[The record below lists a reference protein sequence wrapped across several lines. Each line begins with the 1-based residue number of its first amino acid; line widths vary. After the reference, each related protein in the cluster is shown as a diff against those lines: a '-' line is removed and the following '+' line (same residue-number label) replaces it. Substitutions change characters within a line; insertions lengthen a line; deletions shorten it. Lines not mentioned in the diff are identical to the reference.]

1 MTRIEVILSTEHMC
15 AQVTKVINAYPLV
28 HLLALTQRGATMTK
42 VRVVIYLAADQVE
55 ALKRLQVK
63 TGASVAELCRRA
75 ISTWLKRW
83 NV

>member
-1 MTRIEVILSTEHMC
+1 
-15 AQVTKVINAYPLV
+15 
-28 HLLALTQRGATMTK
+28 MTK

-75 ISTWLKRW
+75 IGTWLKRW
-83 NV
+83 SV